1 MADFL
6 SPDDAHYTT
15 CDGWLS
21 KLMEGTPLAESEV
34 KLLVEK
40 VRVETL
46 GHNWGPLASRPP
58 PHREAITTTY

>member
-46 GHNWGPLASRPP
+46 G
-58 PHREAITTTY
+58 TTGALSPRARRHTEKQ